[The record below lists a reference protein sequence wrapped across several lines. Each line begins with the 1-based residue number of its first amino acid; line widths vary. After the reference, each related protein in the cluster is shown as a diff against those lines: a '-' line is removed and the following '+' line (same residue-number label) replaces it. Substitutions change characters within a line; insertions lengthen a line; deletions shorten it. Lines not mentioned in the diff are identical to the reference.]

1 MNYLPTIYTDKEYD
15 HVTEEEARRVWVA
28 AKVPYVRLFI
38 KTLWFTGLRINEALA
53 IKTKDLMPVARR

>member
-15 HVTEEEARRVWVA
+15 HVTEEEGRRVWVS

-38 KTLWFTGLRINEALA
+38 KTIWFTDQRSPRHQDKRFNASCSKVIA
-53 IKTKDLMPVARR
+53 